1 MPTASGR
8 DVHHDTPLARLA
20 IKAFEGAPGFAAQ
33 RLFPVVNVSKQS
45 DRYYIIE
52 KDAWTRRENA
62 RRAPGTPANRI
73 EFSVSS
79 NGYFADN
86 YALAH
91 EIPIEDLANSDDAI
105 QLRQSAVNNLVES
118 LLRDLEV
125 RVANLVTS
133 ISNVGSGVSLTG
145 ASAWTATQSADI
157 VSQIQTA
164 HAFISQATGF
174 RANTLVLDRD
184 SYELARVN
192 QRLLNNF
199 RYTDGGMLS
208 DQALRTIFG
217 VDRIVVSDAVYNT
230 AQEGKSASMSRIF
243 GSNALLCYV
252 NPNAVGRMTA
262 TFGLAFRWRPA
273 GAAAPFQVT
282 RSTENQAGSK
292 HVEVI
297 EVGYYQDEK
306 IVAPELAYLIKTA

>member
-8 DVHHDTPLARLA
+8 DIHHDTPLARLA

-33 RLFPVVNVSKQS
+33 RLFPVVPVSKQS
-45 DRYYIIE
+45 DRYYIID
-52 KDAWTRRENA
+52 KAAWTRRENA

-79 NGYFADN
+79 DSYFADN
-86 YALAH
+86 YALAT
-91 EIPIEDLANSDDAI
+91 EIPIEDLANADDAI
-105 QLRQSAVNNLVES
+105 NLRQSAVNHVVES

-133 ISNVGSGVSLTG
+133 ISNVGSGVQLSG

-157 VSQIQTA
+157 VSQVATA
-164 HAFISQATGF
+164 HAFISQATGLK
-174 RANTLVLDRD
+174 ANTLVLDRD
-184 SYELARVN
+184 SYDLARMN
-192 QRLLNNF
+192 QRLLSNF
-199 RYTDGGMLS
+199 RYTDGGLLS
-208 DQALRTIFG
+208 DQALRTIFN

-230 AQEGKSASMSRIF
+230 AAEGKAASMSRIF

-252 NPNAVGRMTA
+252 APNAVGRMTQ
-262 TFGLAFRWRPA
+262 TFGLAFRWRNPELPTAFSVQRSRRDGA
-273 GAAAPFQVT
+273 GD
-282 RSTENQAGSK
+282 SK
-292 HVEVI
+292 VEVV